1 MQWWCSS
8 SAIQSGQKWHFFVS
22 AGSPQKSCW
31 LSWWRQWL
39 WWCYYDDDEVEHDKY
54 NNDGVEHDWRVNG
67 DAHYQENEELEPKIF
82 FSPFLSL
89 QHLTHWILDCY
100 PLHLKFW
107 GRSIIIIL
115 KDLTPRFMEMPS
127 AAGGGADLLV
137 ILCLSLWVQD
147 NDPSSSR

>member
-31 LSWWRQWL
+31 LSWWWQWL

-54 NNDGVEHDWRVNG
+54 DNEGVGNDLRING
-67 DAHYQENEELEPKIF
+67 LLSGEWGTGEQKIF
-82 FSPFLSL
+82 SSPFLSL

-107 GRSIIIIL
+107 GWSIIIIL
-115 KDLTPRFMEMPS
+115 KDNSKRRSHPKVYGNALSCCCRSLSDTVPLALGPR
-127 AAGGGADLLV
+127 
-137 ILCLSLWVQD
+137 
-147 NDPSSSR
+147 